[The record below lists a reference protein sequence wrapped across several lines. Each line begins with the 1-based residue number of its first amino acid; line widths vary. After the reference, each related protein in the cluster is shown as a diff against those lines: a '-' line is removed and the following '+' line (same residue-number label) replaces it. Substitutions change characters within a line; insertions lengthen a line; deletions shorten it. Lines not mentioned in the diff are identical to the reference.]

1 VRICYNFG
9 NVSKKNYD
17 NIVKKSLS
25 VLISMEIYG
34 ETRLKEDILQNH
46 VNVSN
51 NMSKQDTSSKVTIVE
66 VARKGGVSLGT
77 VSRVINNDIHVA
89 PETRERISKV
99 MQEMGYVANRQ
110 ARSLRG
116 SKTNVIGVLVPDLGT
131 GYIGEIMRG
140 IDAELALEQLDLM
153 LFTTHRTAS
162 KEASYV
168 TNMGKGMVDGLLLV
182 LPRSP
187 ADYVETL
194 TRRNL
199 PFVLIDH
206 QGTGQNCP
214 AVGASNWQGAYNATE
229 YLVKL
234 GHTRIGFITGS
245 MDLGA
250 ASDRLAGYESA
261 LRINHISKDPQLIY
275 IGTFFQPDGYA
286 GACALMDIENPPS
299 AIFASNDVMAM
310 GAMDAVRSRG
320 LRVPEDISILGF
332 DDIPQAELVRP
343 ALTTVRQ
350 PLEQMGQVATQ
361 MLLDLLKNPEKEIS
375 RIELPTELI
384 VRGSTSSLKDRAG

>member
-1 VRICYNFG
+1 MPR
-9 NVSKKNYD
+9 
-17 NIVKKSLS
+17 
-25 VLISMEIYG
+25 
-34 ETRLKEDILQNH
+34 QNA
-46 VNVSN
+46 V
-51 NMSKQDTSSKVTIVE
+51 SKVTIVE
-66 VARKGGVSLGT
+66 VARRGGVSLGT

-89 PETRERISKV
+89 PETRERVSKV

-116 SKTNVIGVLVPDLGT
+116 SKTNVIGMLVPDLGT
-131 GYIGEIMRG
+131 GYIGEIVHG
-140 IDAELALEQLDLM
+140 IDAELALGQLDLM

-168 TNMGKGMVDGLLLV
+168 ANMGKGMVDGLLLV

-187 ADYVETL
+187 ADYIGTL
-194 TRRNL
+194 TRRNF

-206 QGTGQNCP
+206 QGTDQKCP
-214 AVGASNWQGAYNATE
+214 AVGASNWQGAYNASE
-229 YLVKL
+229 YLIKQ

-250 ASDRLAGYESA
+250 AIDRLNGYKSA
-261 LRINHISKDPQLIY
+261 LRTNHIPEDPHLIY
-275 IGTFFQPDGYA
+275 EGTFFQPDGYA
-286 GACALMDIENPPS
+286 GAGALLDIDNPPT

-320 LRVPEDISILGF
+320 LRVPEDVSIVGF
-332 DDIPQAELVRP
+332 DDIPQAASVRP

-350 PLEQMGQVATQ
+350 PLEQMGRVATQ
-361 MLLDLLKNPEKEIS
+361 MLLDLLKNPDKEIT

-384 VRGSTSSLKDRAG
+384 VRGSTLSPKDKAG